1 MKNKLYTAIGLMS
14 GTSMDGVDVSLIRSD
29 GLDQFVN
36 ILDEYYEYDAS
47 LHDQLVDLRNVIFN
61 TNDLEKY
68 SQKLIELEREITL
81 FHSKIVNEVSLKYK
95 DEINFVG
102 FHGQTIFHNPEMK
115 ISRQLGDGELMSQ
128 LIKKNVF
135 YDFRQE
141 DLKNNGQGAPLT
153 PIFHNLLSKKI
164 NEKHQIDFPIC
175 FINIGGISNI
185 TKILKKNE
193 SLEENL
199 EAFDSGPG
207 NCMIDEWIRKNSKYK
222 FDQNGS
228 IAKAGKINQL
238 TLNQAIDNF
247 KIDSFEKSL
256 DIKDFDISFLR
267 GLSLED
273 GCATITN
280 FTAYLIAK
288 GIEYSNNS
296 NDKPIKYL
304 ICGGGRKNSFL
315 IQNIKDYLSN
325 KTNISIDL
333 IDEYNFNGDYIES
346 QAFGYLAIRSFLN
359 LPISYPKTTGCKI
372 PTTGGKLI
380 KNF

>member
-1 MKNKLYTAIGLMS
+1 MKNKLYTVIGLMS

-61 TNDLEKY
+61 INDLEKY

-153 PIFHNLLSKKI
+153 PIFHNLLSI
-164 NEKHQIDFPIC
+164 QI
-175 FINIGGISNI
+175 
-185 TKILKKNE
+185 K
-193 SLEENL
+193 
-199 EAFDSGPG
+199 
-207 NCMIDEWIRKNSKYK
+207 
-222 FDQNGS
+222 
-228 IAKAGKINQL
+228 L
-238 TLNQAIDNF
+238 TF
-247 KIDSFEKSL
+247 S
-256 DIKDFDISFLR
+256 
-267 GLSLED
+267 
-273 GCATITN
+273 
-280 FTAYLIAK
+280 
-288 GIEYSNNS
+288 
-296 NDKPIKYL
+296 
-304 ICGGGRKNSFL
+304 
-315 IQNIKDYLSN
+315 
-325 KTNISIDL
+325 
-333 IDEYNFNGDYIES
+333 
-346 QAFGYLAIRSFLN
+346 
-359 LPISYPKTTGCKI
+359 
-372 PTTGGKLI
+372 
-380 KNF
+380 